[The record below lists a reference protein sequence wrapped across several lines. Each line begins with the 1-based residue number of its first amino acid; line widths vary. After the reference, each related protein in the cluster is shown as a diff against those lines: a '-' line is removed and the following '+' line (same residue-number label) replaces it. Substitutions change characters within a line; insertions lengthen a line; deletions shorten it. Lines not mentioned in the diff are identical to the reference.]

1 MLTLD
6 NPFSNLESSMK
17 GRVFK
22 NQGTLF
28 LNATF
33 LETLDA
39 TLGQA
44 TDPWASDPWTYPNVL
59 ANPVDSLSLR
69 PRPQWGE
76 PSLFFLAPRQRL
88 KHYLVFVGADEMQ
101 QQPLWVPLVDER
113 HKCASVAPS

>member
-39 TLGQA
+39 TLGH
-44 TDPWASDPWTYPNVL
+44 TPGK
-59 ANPVDSLSLR
+59 
-69 PRPQWGE
+69 PR
-76 PSLFFLAPRQRL
+76 R
-88 KHYLVFVGADEMQ
+88 
-101 QQPLWVPLVDER
+101 
-113 HKCASVAPS
+113 